1 MNQPEESRTED
12 SPREDTQS
20 KGVGAPATM
29 RRRRIVSLVGGVAVA
44 LAAVALVLFLWMNS
58 SGFEQ
63 LMRARLI
70 AAIQRATGGRVE
82 IASFHWRPLDLEAEA
97 GGLVLHGRESLHEA
111 PYAKIDQLRVQ
122 ISVLGFVSPRILLRD
137 LEIMRPALHLIV
149 YPDGSTNQPTPAR
162 PNTAGK
168 GALNKLFDLHA
179 GRVALEDG
187 TLDYENRTANF
198 DFQNRRLPLNFAAN
212 DLSLRMAYVPAQGKT
227 PESYRIDTG
236 ARDLQLTRGSAE
248 KTVAGPVTGYMQ
260 ATLDLTHNAVYLRSL
275 RLTARSKGVPDR
287 TIDLSGSL
295 LDFNRPTW
303 NATALGDFDTRLLEP
318 ITGYPNCPEGIAH
331 VNLAAEGGEGQF
343 RIDGPVHVDGGSYV
357 GSGVD
362 AHGVTLDA
370 HVHADPERLLITS
383 VIARLRPGGQ
393 LEGAVALEHWLRPVP
408 GGPAIEAASPTSAP
422 AHRFWRFGKKREAPP
437 PAPQPA
443 VIEPGT
449 IPVNGNVTA
458 QLKNVTIDTV
468 LDIVGEDPF
477 KRLGID
483 GTLNGP
489 ATATWI
495 NGDTR
500 TLAVGAR
507 LDVRPSAKPVSGES
521 PATGTIDGTYRQRDG
536 SVDLR
541 TLNLSLPASQ
551 IVAQGHL
558 GAYPMKS
565 PTAISVDFR
574 STDMG
579 EFDKVLRDLGLQRQ
593 GKIGVNA
600 LPASLGGE
608 AEFHGAWSGSLIDP
622 VLTGEAKATNLT
634 VELPARSADK
644 FARPEYVHWDSI
656 DANGSYSAARITINR
671 SLFVRGQSTLA
682 LAGSLTAQP
691 FDHPRAGTP
700 AFDTNSQLRMHLNA
714 TGVDVA
720 DLYPFIGRSLPLTGR
735 LNAQLDADGALH
747 LLDGSGWVELSQG
760 AIYGEPVAALR
771 AQGKVT
777 GQIIQLSSITLTH
790 DAGSLTASGSYDM
803 AAKQFQIAAR
813 GAGIDVSK
821 IQRLKESGAQVEGSM
836 EFALTGAGSIN
847 DPHLDGQGT
856 LTDLVVDGEHLGNV
870 KMTAHTANH
879 NLLYDLST
887 QFESASLVAHGQTA
901 LTGQYSTTAQ
911 LDFSKFNIGAL
922 MKMTGV
928 PQLTGESQLAGVVK
942 VEGPLAQPEQLHG
955 DALLQNLAVTIAGV
969 HLHGEGPVHA
979 SLAASRVTLDPIH
992 VIGEE
997 TDLRARG
1004 NLDLKGDRRL
1014 DLRANGSINLKLV
1027 ETLDP
1032 DLTASG
1038 TTTFQLEAH
1047 GPLRNPG
1054 LQGRV
1059 NFENASLAL
1068 EDLPNSLSQ
1077 LHGTLEFNQN
1087 RLEVKSLTATT
1098 GGGQLSVSGYLA
1110 YQRGLFADLTMT
1122 GKSVRIRYP
1131 EGVSSL
1137 ADAKFQLQG
1146 TPSSLLLSG
1155 GIMITRF
1162 SVSPDLD
1169 IAGLA
1174 SQANKIQTIAPPDAP
1189 SNHVRLDVRIQSSP
1203 QLNFQNAYAKLAG
1216 DVDLHLRGTL
1226 ATPSLLGRISVTEG
1240 NATIAGTRY
1249 ELQRGDITFTNPVR
1263 IEPAIDL
1270 NATARVE
1277 DYDITLGLH
1286 GSPSKM
1292 NVSYRSDPPLPE
1304 ADVVALLALGRTQ
1317 NEQQIYGQQQERV
1330 AANPTTEALLGGA
1343 LNASVSSR
1351 VQRLFGAGAVKVDPN
1366 YLGVLGNSTTRITV
1380 EEQLGKNL
1388 TLTYA
1393 TDVNTTAQQFLQAE
1407 VAINRHVSLLVTRD
1421 ESGVFSMVIKATR
1434 RYR

>member
-1 MNQPEESRTED
+1 MNQPDESRTEESRIRD
-12 SPREDTQS
+12 A
-20 KGVGAPATM
+20 GAGASRP
-29 RRRRIVSLVGGVAVA
+29 RRRRIAWFAGGGAAA
-44 LAAVALVLFLWMNS
+44 LTAAALLLLLWMNS
-58 SGFEQ
+58 SGFEK
-63 LMRARLI
+63 LVRARLI
-70 AAIQRATGGRVE
+70 AAIQSATGGQVE

-97 GGLVLHGRESLHEA
+97 GGLVLHGREASNEA
-111 PYAKIDQLRVQ
+111 PYAKIDLLRVQ
-122 ISVLGFVSPRILLRD
+122 ISVLGFFSPRILLRD
-137 LEIMRPALHLIV
+137 LEITRPALHLIV
-149 YPDGSTNQPTPAR
+149 YPDGSTNQPSPAR
-162 PNTAGK
+162 PHAAGK

-179 GRVALEDG
+179 RRVALEEG
-187 TLDYENRTANF
+187 TLDYENRAAKF
-198 DFQNRRLPLNFAAN
+198 DFQNRHIPLNFAAN
-212 DLSLRMAYVPAQGKT
+212 DVSLRMAYVPAQGNM

-236 ARDLQLTRGSAE
+236 ARDLQLTRGGAE
-248 KTVAGPVTGYMQ
+248 KPVAAPVAGYLQ
-260 ATLDLTHNAVYLRSL
+260 ATLDLARNALYLRSL
-275 RLTARSKGVPDR
+275 RLTARGKGVPDR
-287 TIDLSGSL
+287 TIAVSGSL
-295 LDFNRPTW
+295 LDFTRPTW
-303 NATALGDFDTRLLEP
+303 KATAQGDLDTRLLEP

-331 VNLAAEGGEGQF
+331 VNLTAEGGEGQF
-343 RIDGPVHVDGGSYV
+343 RIDGPVHVEDGAYV
-357 GSGVD
+357 ASGVS

-370 HVHADPERLLITS
+370 HVHADPERLLISS
-383 VIARLRPGGQ
+383 VIARLRQGGQ
-393 LEGAVALEHWLRPVP
+393 LEGTVALEHWLHPVP
-408 GGPAIEAASPTSAP
+408 GSSAIEAAAPASAP
-422 AHRFWRFGKKREAPP
+422 ANHFWRFGRKREAPR
-437 PAPQPA
+437 AAVQPA
-443 VIEPGT
+443 AIEPGT
-449 IPVNGNVTA
+449 IPINGNVTA
-458 QLKNVTIDTV
+458 QLRNVTIDTV
-468 LDIVGEDPF
+468 LDIVGEEPF

-483 GTLNGP
+483 GQLDGP
-489 ATATWI
+489 ATATWM

-507 LDVRPSAKPVSGES
+507 LDVHPSARPVPGES

-541 TLNLSLPASQ
+541 TLELSLPASH
-551 IVAQGHL
+551 ILAQGHL

-565 PTAISVDFR
+565 PTAISVAFR
-574 STDMG
+574 STDLG
-579 EFDKVLRDLGLQRQ
+579 EFDKVLRDLGLQRE
-593 GKIGVNA
+593 GKIGVGA

-622 VLTGEAKATNLT
+622 LLTGEAKATNLT
-634 VELPARSADK
+634 IELPAHSADK
-644 FARPEYVHWDSI
+644 TAKPEYVHWDSI
-656 DANGSYSAARITINR
+656 DANGSYSAARITIDR

-682 LAGSLTAQP
+682 LEGSLTAQP
-691 FDHPRAGTP
+691 VAHPHAGTP
-700 AFDTNSQLRMHLNA
+700 VFDANSQLRLHLNA

-720 DLYPFIGRSLPLTGR
+720 DLYPFIGRRLPLTGR
-735 LNAQLDADGALH
+735 LNAQLDSEGALH
-747 LLDGSGWVELSQG
+747 SLDGSGWVELNQG
-760 AIYGEPVAALR
+760 ALYGEPVAGLR
-771 AQGKVT
+771 AQGKIT
-777 GQIIQLSSITLTH
+777 GQVIQLSALTLSH
-790 DAGSLTASGSYDM
+790 DAGRLTASGSYDM
-803 AAKQFQIAAR
+803 KARQFQIAAH

-821 IQRLKESGAQVEGSM
+821 IHLLKESGAQVDGSM
-836 EFALTGAGSIN
+836 DFTLTGAGSIN
-847 DPHLDGQGT
+847 DPHLEGQGT
-856 LTDLVVDGEHLGNV
+856 LTELVVDGEHLGNV
-870 KMTAHTANH
+870 KMTAHIASH

-901 LTGQYSTTAQ
+901 LSGQYSTSAQ

-922 MKMTGV
+922 LKMTGV
-928 PQLTGESQLAGVVK
+928 PQLTGESQLAGSIK
-942 VEGPLAQPEQLHG
+942 VEGPLAQPEQLRG
-955 DALLQNLAVTIAGV
+955 DAILQNLAVAIAGV

-979 SLAASRVTLDPIH
+979 SLAGSRVTLDPIH
-992 VIGEE
+992 VMGEE

-1004 NLDLKGDRRL
+1004 NLDLKNDRRL
-1014 DLRANGSINLKLV
+1014 DLIANGSINLKLA

-1038 TTTFQLEAH
+1038 TTTFELEAH
-1047 GPLRNPG
+1047 GPLQNPG

-1059 NFENASLAL
+1059 NFENSSLAL

-1077 LHGTLEFNQN
+1077 LHGTLELNQN

-1122 GKSVRIRYP
+1122 GKGVRIRYP

-1174 SQANKIQTIAPPDAP
+1174 NQANKMQTIAAPDAP

-1407 VAINRHVSLLVTRD
+1407 VAINRHVSLLIARD